1 LTKAAIRAA
10 GAISSTATH
19 LMVKEPRCSMLEHN
33 QSVILQKLTDGGD
46 TTVSETA
53 PWPAALREALRILVW
68 NLYVVMRDERYE
80 ITPEGIFELRRLKRL
95 R

>member
-1 LTKAAIRAA
+1 
-10 GAISSTATH
+10 
-19 LMVKEPRCSMLEHN
+19 MLEHN

-46 TTVSETA
+46 TTVDETA
-53 PWPAALREALRILVW
+53 TWPAALREALRILVW

-80 ITPEGIFELRRLKRL
+80 ITPEGILELRRLKRL

>member
-1 LTKAAIRAA
+1 
-10 GAISSTATH
+10 
-19 LMVKEPRCSMLEHN
+19 MLESV
-33 QSVILQKLTDGGD
+33 QSAILQKLIDGGD

-53 PWPAALREALRILVW
+53 TWPSALRESLRILVW
-68 NLYVVMRDERYE
+68 DLYVVLRDERYE